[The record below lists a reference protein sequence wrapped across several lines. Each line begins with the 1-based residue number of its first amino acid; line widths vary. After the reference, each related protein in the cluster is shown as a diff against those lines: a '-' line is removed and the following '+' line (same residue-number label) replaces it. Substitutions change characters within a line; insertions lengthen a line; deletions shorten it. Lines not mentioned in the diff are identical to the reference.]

1 MQKEY
6 EVTVNA
12 KVNDEEV
19 QGLEKYLEELQDIQL
34 KIEADDTDIEELE
47 TEIENLRE
55 EIDVDYMMGLDTSE
69 AEEQLEELEAQLEE
83 LKAQAESETDVNLNT
98 GDAEEQVGNL
108 TDSLDGLTDLAV
120 GEMLQQY
127 GTGAES
133 MAQDMNAA
141 SISVGQ
147 LAKNA
152 GMAEGDMVGL
162 INNITNATFPQ
173 DEAMAYVQMLNQ
185 MGVSSDKL
193 GDSATNIDKINDA
206 TGMGY
211 QNAMQLVRGFG
222 ALGVKG
228 DNLESTFN
236 AVAYA
241 QANSIGGAKDMAN
254 ILKMQAGTLNE
265 YHVGVDAATVA
276 ISDLSQKYGSARKAG
291 AALSKSLKDNDGDL
305 KAVEQS
311 LGLQPGALS
320 NATAATG
327 KYQGK
332 LQELAD
338 EEADH
343 KTLLDQLG
351 AAWEDF
357 SLSMGGILSPLMG
370 VVGMGGQVMGFGTQ
384 LNGTLNLLGKF
395 KQLPQMFKQ
404 LPQMLS
410 GLGGLSGIFGSLG
423 GTISGIGSSLLAF
436 ATGPVGIVIAAIIA
450 LGIAIYEVGK
460 YFGWWND
467 IPSMFGAIQAGVM
480 ALWDAFMSN
489 EYVIQAIDLIKQG
502 LTDAWNA
509 IVGLGQAIMSAL
521 GGAGG
526 QFDILSWAINGLQMV
541 LNAVGPVVIMAIQGM
556 IQHFRNIYTVA
567 QIVWPYVAQII
578 NGAIGVIRGIING
591 AMGIWSGL
599 QSAWHGLQSTASA
612 VFGAINGVVSAAG
625 GAWQSFKSTV
635 MGVIQPII
643 DKIHELKSVA
653 DGIGDFIGGLVGGS
667 GGIETPTLNTSNGG
681 YTTIAQ
687 SGNTIIFN
695 MYGDIR
701 DERTLDE
708 TIDAIN
714 NRIEFEALSNGIGNT
729 DNGSGAI

>member
-541 LNAVGPVVIMAIQGM
+541 LNAVGPVVVLVIQGM

-567 QIVWPYVAQII
+567 QIVWPYIA
-578 NGAIGVIRGIING
+578 GAIQSAIGTVTGIING
-591 AMGIWSGL
+591 ARAVFQGL
-599 QSAWHGLQSTASA
+599 VNVWNTVSSA
-612 VFGAINGVVSAAG
+612 VSSMCSAITGGLSAAG
-625 GAWQSFKSTV
+625 AAWNTFKDMV
-635 MGVIQPII
+635 MTDIPLSRSEIEPLI
-643 DKIHELKSVA
+643 SDKSDWLVERIVEGDYNYVAIYYADKELR
-653 DGIGDFIGGLVGGS
+653 
-667 GGIETPTLNTSNGG
+667 E
-681 YTTIAQ
+681 
-687 SGNTIIFN
+687 N
-695 MYGDIR
+695 M
-701 DERTLDE
+701 DE
-708 TIDAIN
+708 TVDVSCIVEEIPPIKFLL
-714 NRIEFEALSNGIGNT
+714 R
-729 DNGSGAI
+729 

>member
-127 GTGAES
+127 GTGAEN
-133 MAQDMNAA
+133 MAQQMNQA

-395 KQLPQMFKQ
+395 KQLPQM
-404 LPQMLS
+404 LS

-460 YFGWWND
+460 YFGWWSD
-467 IPSMFGAIQAGVM
+467 IPSMFGAIQSGVM

-489 EYVIQAIDLIKQG
+489 EYVIQAIDMIKQG

-521 GGAGG
+521 SGAGG

-541 LNAVGPVVIMAIQGM
+541 LNAVGPVVVLVIQGM

-567 QIVWPYVAQII
+567 QIVWPYIA
-578 NGAIGVIRGIING
+578 GAIQSAIGTVTGIING
-591 AMGIWSGL
+591 ARAVFQGL
-599 QSAWHGLQSTASA
+599 VNVWNTVSSA
-612 VFGAINGVVSAAG
+612 VSSMCSAITGGLSAAG
-625 GAWQSFKSTV
+625 AAWESFKNMV
-635 MGVIQPII
+635 MTAAQPILDVVHQI
-643 DKIHELKSVA
+643 QSVGGDIWKIMT
-653 DGIGDFIGGLVGGS
+653 GGS
-667 GGIETPTLNTSNGG
+667 GGFEMPISGAGSGGGNTTVS
-681 YTTIAQ
+681 Q
-687 SGNTIIFN
+687 GNTIIFN
-695 MYGDIR
+695 MYGDVR
-701 DERTLDE
+701 DEK
-708 TIDAIN
+708 TIDDMINAIN
-714 NRIEFEALSNGIGNT
+714 ERLQFESLANGVTSNN
-729 DNGSGAI
+729 NGVI

>member
-12 KVNDEEV
+12 TVNDDEV
-19 QGLEKYLEELQDIQL
+19 QGLEKYLNELQDLEL
-34 KIEADDTDIEELE
+34 KIQTDNADIEELE
-47 TEIENLRE
+47 SEIENLRE
-55 EIDVDYMMGLDTSE
+55 EIDVDYMMGLDTYE
-69 AEEQLEELEAQLEE
+69 AEERLEELESKLEE
-83 LKAQAESETDVNLNT
+83 LKSQAEEETEVNVN
-98 GDAEEQVGNL
+98 
-108 TDSLDGLTDLAV
+108 TDSATEQTNNLQDSLEGLSDLAV

-127 GTGAES
+127 GTSAEN
-133 MAQDMNAA
+133 MAQQMNQA

-291 AALSKSLKDNDGDL
+291 AALSKALKDNNGDL

-332 LQELAD
+332 LQELAN

-357 SLSMGGILSPLMG
+357 SLSMGGILSPLMS

-384 LNGTLNLLGKF
+384 LNGTLSLLGK
-395 KQLPQMFKQ
+395 FKQ

-541 LNAVGPVVIMAIQGM
+541 LNAVGPVVVLAIQGI
-556 IQHFRNIYTVA
+556 IQYFRNLYTVG
-567 QIVWPYVAQII
+567 QIVWPYIAGAIQSAMGTVTGIV
-578 NGAIGVIRGIING
+578 NGARAVFQ
-591 AMGIWSGL
+591 GL
-599 QSAWHGLQSTASA
+599 VNVWNTVGSA
-612 VFGAINGVVSAAG
+612 VSSMCSAITGGLSAAG
-625 GAWQSFKSTV
+625 AAWEGFKNMV
-635 MGVIQPII
+635 MTAAQPILDVVHQI
-643 DKIHELKSVA
+643 QSVGGDIWKIMT
-653 DGIGDFIGGLVGGS
+653 GGGS
-667 GGIETPTLNTSNGG
+667 GGFEMPISGTSSGG
-681 YTTIAQ
+681 GSTTVSQ
-687 SGNTIIFN
+687 GNTIIFN
-695 MYGDIR
+695 MYGDVR
-701 DERTLDE
+701 DEK
-708 TIDAIN
+708 TIDDMINAIN
-714 NRIEFEALSNGIGNT
+714 ERLQFESLANGVTSNN
-729 DNGSGAI
+729 NGVI

>member
-127 GTGAES
+127 GTGAEN
-133 MAQDMNAA
+133 MAQQMNQA

-395 KQLPQMFKQ
+395 KQLPQM
-404 LPQMLS
+404 LS

-460 YFGWWND
+460 YFGWWSD
-467 IPSMFGAIQAGVM
+467 IPSMFGAIQSGVM

-489 EYVIQAIDLIKQG
+489 EYVIQAIDMIKQG

-541 LNAVGPVVIMAIQGM
+541 LNAVGPVVVLVIQGM

-567 QIVWPYVAQII
+567 QIVWPYIA
-578 NGAIGVIRGIING
+578 GAIQSAIGTVTGIING
-591 AMGIWSGL
+591 ARAVFQGL
-599 QSAWHGLQSTASA
+599 VNVWNTVSSA
-612 VFGAINGVVSAAG
+612 VSSMCSAITGGLSAAG
-625 GAWQSFKSTV
+625 AAWESFKNMV
-635 MGVIQPII
+635 MTAAQPILDVVHQI
-643 DKIHELKSVA
+643 QSVGGDIWKIMT
-653 DGIGDFIGGLVGGS
+653 GGS
-667 GGIETPTLNTSNGG
+667 GGFEMPISGAGSGGGNTTVS
-681 YTTIAQ
+681 Q
-687 SGNTIIFN
+687 GNTIIFN
-695 MYGDIR
+695 MYGDVR
-701 DERTLDE
+701 DEK
-708 TIDAIN
+708 TIDDMINAIN
-714 NRIEFEALSNGIGNT
+714 ERL
-729 DNGSGAI
+729 

>member
-395 KQLPQMFKQ
+395 KQLPQM
-404 LPQMLS
+404 LS

-460 YFGWWND
+460 YFGWWSD
-467 IPSMFGAIQAGVM
+467 IPSMFGAIQSGVM

-489 EYVIQAIDLIKQG
+489 EYVIQAIDMIKQG

-541 LNAVGPVVIMAIQGM
+541 LNAVGPGVVLVIQGM

-567 QIVWPYVAQII
+567 QIVWPYIA
-578 NGAIGVIRGIING
+578 GAIQSAIGTVTGIING
-591 AMGIWSGL
+591 ARAVFQGL
-599 QSAWHGLQSTASA
+599 VNVWNTVSSA
-612 VFGAINGVVSAAG
+612 VSSMCSAITGGLSAAG
-625 GAWQSFKSTV
+625 A
-635 MGVIQPII
+635 
-643 DKIHELKSVA
+643 A
-653 DGIGDFIGGLVGGS
+653 
-667 GGIETPTLNTSNGG
+667 
-681 YTTIAQ
+681 
-687 SGNTIIFN
+687 
-695 MYGDIR
+695 
-701 DERTLDE
+701 
-708 TIDAIN
+708 
-714 NRIEFEALSNGIGNT
+714 
-729 DNGSGAI
+729 

>member
-1 MQKEY
+1 MASKEY

-19 QGLEKYLEELQDIQL
+19 QGLEKYLEEMQDIQL
-34 KIEADDTDIEELE
+34 KIETDDADIDELE
-47 TEIENLRE
+47 AEIENLRE

-127 GTGAES
+127 GTGAEN
-133 MAQDMNAA
+133 MAQQMNQA

-320 NATAATG
+320 NATDATG

-384 LNGTLNLLGKF
+384 LNGTLSLLGK
-395 KQLPQMFKQ
+395 FKQ

-460 YFGWWND
+460 YFGWWSD
-467 IPSMFGAIQAGVM
+467 IPSMFGAIQSGVM

-489 EYVIQAIDLIKQG
+489 EYVIQAIDMIKQG

-541 LNAVGPVVIMAIQGM
+541 LNAVGPVVVLVIQGM

-567 QIVWPYVAQII
+567 QIVWPYIA
-578 NGAIGVIRGIING
+578 GAIQSAIGTVTGIING
-591 AMGIWSGL
+591 ARAVFQGLVNVWNTVSGAVSSMCSAITSGL
-599 QSAWHGLQSTASA
+599 
-612 VFGAINGVVSAAG
+612 SAAG
-625 GAWQSFKSTV
+625 AAWESFKNMV
-635 MGVIQPII
+635 MTAAQPILDVVHQI
-643 DKIHELKSVA
+643 QSVGGDIWKIMT
-653 DGIGDFIGGLVGGS
+653 GGS
-667 GGIETPTLNTSNGG
+667 GGFEMPISSAGSGGGNTTVS
-681 YTTIAQ
+681 Q
-687 SGNTIIFN
+687 GNTIIFN
-695 MYGDIR
+695 MYGDVR
-701 DERTLDE
+701 DEK
-708 TIDAIN
+708 TIDDMINAIN
-714 NRIEFEALSNGIGNT
+714 ERLQFESLANGVTSNN
-729 DNGSGAI
+729 NGVI

>member
-1 MQKEY
+1 
-6 EVTVNA
+6 
-12 KVNDEEV
+12 
-19 QGLEKYLEELQDIQL
+19 
-34 KIEADDTDIEELE
+34 
-47 TEIENLRE
+47 
-55 EIDVDYMMGLDTSE
+55 
-69 AEEQLEELEAQLEE
+69 
-83 LKAQAESETDVNLNT
+83 
-98 GDAEEQVGNL
+98 
-108 TDSLDGLTDLAV
+108 
-120 GEMLQQY
+120 
-127 GTGAES
+127 
-133 MAQDMNAA
+133 MNQA

-384 LNGTLNLLGKF
+384 MNGTLNLLGK
-395 KQLPQMFKQ
+395 FKQ

-460 YFGWWND
+460 YFGWWSD
-467 IPSMFGAIQAGVM
+467 IPSMFGAIQSGVM

-489 EYVIQAIDLIKQG
+489 EYVIQAIDMIKQG

-541 LNAVGPVVIMAIQGM
+541 LNAVGPVVVLVIQGM

-567 QIVWPYVAQII
+567 QIVWPYIA
-578 NGAIGVIRGIING
+578 GAIQSAIGTVTGIING
-591 AMGIWSGL
+591 ARAVFQGL
-599 QSAWHGLQSTASA
+599 VNVWNTVSSA
-612 VFGAINGVVSAAG
+612 VSSMCSAITGGLSAAG
-625 GAWQSFKSTV
+625 AAWESFKNMV
-635 MGVIQPII
+635 MTAAQPILDVVHQI
-643 DKIHELKSVA
+643 QSVGGDIWKIMT
-653 DGIGDFIGGLVGGS
+653 GGS
-667 GGIETPTLNTSNGG
+667 GGFEMPISGAGSGGGNTTVS
-681 YTTIAQ
+681 Q
-687 SGNTIIFN
+687 GNTIIFN
-695 MYGDIR
+695 MYGDVR
-701 DERTLDE
+701 DEK
-708 TIDAIN
+708 TIDDMINAIN
-714 NRIEFEALSNGIGNT
+714 ERLQFESLANGVTSNN
-729 DNGSGAI
+729 NGVI

>member
-127 GTGAES
+127 GTGAEN
-133 MAQDMNAA
+133 MAQQMNQA

-384 LNGTLNLLGKF
+384 MNGTLNLLGK
-395 KQLPQMFKQ
+395 FKQ

-460 YFGWWND
+460 YFGWWSD
-467 IPSMFGAIQAGVM
+467 IPSMFGAIQSGVM

-489 EYVIQAIDLIKQG
+489 EYVIQAIDMIKQG

-541 LNAVGPVVIMAIQGM
+541 LNAVGPVVVLVIQGM

-567 QIVWPYVAQII
+567 QIVWPYIA
-578 NGAIGVIRGIING
+578 GAIQSAIGTVTGIING
-591 AMGIWSGL
+591 ARAVFQGL
-599 QSAWHGLQSTASA
+599 VNVWNTVSSA
-612 VFGAINGVVSAAG
+612 VSSMCSAITGGLSAAG
-625 GAWQSFKSTV
+625 AAWESFKNMV
-635 MGVIQPII
+635 MTAAQPILDVVHQI
-643 DKIHELKSVA
+643 QSVGGDIWKIMT
-653 DGIGDFIGGLVGGS
+653 GGS
-667 GGIETPTLNTSNGG
+667 GGFEMPISGAGSGGGNTTVS
-681 YTTIAQ
+681 Q
-687 SGNTIIFN
+687 GNTIIFN
-695 MYGDIR
+695 MYGDVR
-701 DERTLDE
+701 DEK
-708 TIDAIN
+708 TIDDMINAIN
-714 NRIEFEALSNGIGNT
+714 ERLQFESLANGVTSNN
-729 DNGSGAI
+729 NGVI

>member
-1 MQKEY
+1 
-6 EVTVNA
+6 
-12 KVNDEEV
+12 
-19 QGLEKYLEELQDIQL
+19 
-34 KIEADDTDIEELE
+34 
-47 TEIENLRE
+47 
-55 EIDVDYMMGLDTSE
+55 MGLDTYE
-69 AEEQLEELEAQLEE
+69 AEERLDELESKLEE
-83 LKAQAESETDVNLNT
+83 LKSQAEEETEVNVN
-98 GDAEEQVGNL
+98 
-108 TDSLDGLTDLAV
+108 TDSATEQTNNLQDSLEGLSDLAV

-127 GTGAES
+127 GTSAEN
-133 MAQDMNAA
+133 MAQQMNQA

-162 INNITNATFPQ
+162 INNISNATFPQ

-291 AALSKSLKDNDGDL
+291 AALSKALKDNNGDL

-357 SLSMGGILSPLMG
+357 SLSMGGILSPLMS

-384 LNGTLNLLGKF
+384 LNGTLSLLGKF
-395 KQLPQMFKQ
+395 KQIPETLTK
-404 LPQMLS
+404 
-410 GLGGLSGIFGSLG
+410 LGGLSGIFSSLTGSL
-423 GTISGIGSSLLAF
+423 SGVASGFIGITVAGAPLW
-436 ATGPVGIVIAAIIA
+436 AIIA
-450 LGIAIYEVGK
+450 AVIALGVAVYEVGK

-541 LNAVGPVVIMAIQGM
+541 LNAVGPVVVLAIQGM
-556 IQHFRNIYTVA
+556 IQHFRNLYTVG
-567 QIVWPYVAQII
+567 QIVWPYIA
-578 NGAIGVIRGIING
+578 GAIQS
-591 AMGIWSGL
+591 AMGIVTGIVNG
-599 QSAWHGLQSTASA
+599 ARG
-612 VFGAINGVVSAAG
+612 VF
-625 GAWQSFKSTV
+625 Q
-635 MGVIQPII
+635 
-643 DKIHELKSVA
+643 
-653 DGIGDFIGGLVGGS
+653 GLV
-667 GGIETPTLNTSNGG
+667 NVW
-681 YTTIAQ
+681 
-687 SGNTIIFN
+687 
-695 MYGDIR
+695 
-701 DERTLDE
+701 
-708 TIDAIN
+708 N
-714 NRIEFEALSNGIGNT
+714 NI
-729 DNGSGAI
+729 

>member
-395 KQLPQMFKQ
+395 KQLPQM
-404 LPQMLS
+404 LS

-460 YFGWWND
+460 YFGWWSD
-467 IPSMFGAIQAGVM
+467 IPSMFGAIQSGVM

-489 EYVIQAIDLIKQG
+489 EYVIQAIDMIKQG

-541 LNAVGPVVIMAIQGM
+541 LNAVGPVVVLVIQGM

-567 QIVWPYVAQII
+567 QIVWPYIA
-578 NGAIGVIRGIING
+578 GAIQSAIGTVTGIING
-591 AMGIWSGL
+591 ARAVFQGL
-599 QSAWHGLQSTASA
+599 VNVWNTVSSA
-612 VFGAINGVVSAAG
+612 VSSMCSAITGGLSAAG
-625 GAWQSFKSTV
+625 A
-635 MGVIQPII
+635 
-643 DKIHELKSVA
+643 A
-653 DGIGDFIGGLVGGS
+653 
-667 GGIETPTLNTSNGG
+667 
-681 YTTIAQ
+681 
-687 SGNTIIFN
+687 
-695 MYGDIR
+695 
-701 DERTLDE
+701 
-708 TIDAIN
+708 
-714 NRIEFEALSNGIGNT
+714 
-729 DNGSGAI
+729 

>member
-12 KVNDEEV
+12 TVNDDEV
-19 QGLEKYLEELQDIQL
+19 QGLEKYLNELQDLEL
-34 KIEADDTDIEELE
+34 KIQTDDADIEELE
-47 TEIENLRE
+47 SEIENLRE
-55 EIDVDYMMGLDTSE
+55 EIDVDYMMGLDTYE
-69 AEEQLEELEAQLEE
+69 AEERLEELESKLEE
-83 LKAQAESETDVNLNT
+83 LKSQAEEETEVNVN
-98 GDAEEQVGNL
+98 
-108 TDSLDGLTDLAV
+108 TDSATEQTNNLQDSLEGLSDLAV

-127 GTGAES
+127 GTSAEN
-133 MAQDMNAA
+133 MAQQMNQA

-241 QANSIGGAKDMAN
+241 QANSIGGAKDMAD

-291 AALSKSLKDNDGDL
+291 AALSKALKDNNGDL

-332 LQELAD
+332 LQELAN

-357 SLSMGGILSPLMG
+357 SLSMGGILSPLMS

-384 LNGTLNLLGKF
+384 LNGTLSLLGK
-395 KQLPQMFKQ
+395 FKQ

-541 LNAVGPVVIMAIQGM
+541 LNAVGPVVVLAIQGM

-578 NGAIGVIRGIING
+578 NGAISVIRGIISG

-599 QSAWHGLQSTASA
+599 QGAWHGLQSTASA

-643 DKIHELKSVA
+643 DKINELKSVA
-653 DGIGDFIGGLVGGS
+653 DGIGDFIGGLVGGG
-667 GGIETPTLNTSNGG
+667 GGIEMPISSTGSSGG
-681 YTTIAQ
+681 TTTVSQ
-687 SGNTIIFN
+687 GNTIIFN
-695 MYGDIR
+695 MYGDVR
-701 DERTLDE
+701 DEK
-708 TIDAIN
+708 TIDDMINAIN
-714 NRIEFEALSNGIGNT
+714 ERLQFESLANGVTSNN
-729 DNGSGAI
+729 NGVI

>member
-127 GTGAES
+127 GTGAEN
-133 MAQDMNAA
+133 MAQQMNQA

-384 LNGTLNLLGKF
+384 LNGTLNLLDK
-395 KQLPQMFKQ
+395 FKQ

-423 GTISGIGSSLLAF
+423 GALSGLSL
-436 ATGPVGIVIAAIIA
+436 GPIA
-450 LGIAIYEVGK
+450 LVIGALVALGVAIYEVGK
-460 YFGWWND
+460 AFGWWSD
-467 IPSMFGAIQAGVM
+467 LGTMFEAITAGAQQM
-480 ALWDAFMSN
+480 WNAFMSN
-489 EYVIQAIDLIKQG
+489 EYVIQAIDMIKQG

-541 LNAVGPVVIMAIQGM
+541 LNAVGPVVVLVIQGM

-567 QIVWPYVAQII
+567 QIVWPYIA
-578 NGAIGVIRGIING
+578 GAIQSAIGTVTGIING
-591 AMGIWSGL
+591 ARAVFQGL
-599 QSAWHGLQSTASA
+599 VNVWNTVSSA
-612 VFGAINGVVSAAG
+612 VSSMCSAITGGLSAAG
-625 GAWQSFKSTV
+625 AAWESFKNMV
-635 MGVIQPII
+635 MTAAQPILDVVHQI
-643 DKIHELKSVA
+643 QSVGGDIWKIMT
-653 DGIGDFIGGLVGGS
+653 GGS
-667 GGIETPTLNTSNGG
+667 GGFEMPISGAGSGGGNTTVS
-681 YTTIAQ
+681 Q
-687 SGNTIIFN
+687 GNTIIFN
-695 MYGDIR
+695 MYGDVR
-701 DERTLDE
+701 DEK
-708 TIDAIN
+708 TIDDMINAIN
-714 NRIEFEALSNGIGNT
+714 ERLQFESLANGVTSNN
-729 DNGSGAI
+729 NGVI

>member
-34 KIEADDTDIEELE
+34 KIEADDNDIEELE

-127 GTGAES
+127 GTGAEN
-133 MAQDMNAA
+133 MAQQMNQA

-460 YFGWWND
+460 YFGWWSD
-467 IPSMFGAIQAGVM
+467 IPSMFGAIQSGVM

-489 EYVIQAIDLIKQG
+489 EYVIQAIDMIKQG

-509 IVGLGQAIMSAL
+509 IVGLGQAITSAL

-541 LNAVGPVVIMAIQGM
+541 LNAVGPVVVLVIQGM

-567 QIVWPYVAQII
+567 QIVWPYIA
-578 NGAIGVIRGIING
+578 GAIQSAIGTVTGIING
-591 AMGIWSGL
+591 ARAVFQGL
-599 QSAWHGLQSTASA
+599 VNVWNTVSSA
-612 VFGAINGVVSAAG
+612 VSSMCSAITGGLSAAG
-625 GAWQSFKSTV
+625 AAWESFKNMV
-635 MGVIQPII
+635 MTAAQPILDVVHQI
-643 DKIHELKSVA
+643 QSVGGDIWKIMT
-653 DGIGDFIGGLVGGS
+653 GGS
-667 GGIETPTLNTSNGG
+667 GGFEMPISGAGSGGGNTTVS
-681 YTTIAQ
+681 Q
-687 SGNTIIFN
+687 GNTIIFN
-695 MYGDIR
+695 MYGDVR
-701 DERTLDE
+701 DEK
-708 TIDAIN
+708 TIDDMINAIN
-714 NRIEFEALSNGIGNT
+714 ERLQFESLANGVTSNN
-729 DNGSGAI
+729 NGVI

>member
-127 GTGAES
+127 GTGAEN
-133 MAQDMNAA
+133 MAQQMNQA

-395 KQLPQMFKQ
+395 KQLPQM
-404 LPQMLS
+404 LS

-436 ATGPVGIVIAAIIA
+436 ATGPVGIV
-450 LGIAIYEVGK
+450 LL
-460 YFGWWND
+460 
-467 IPSMFGAIQAGVM
+467 SMKLVNTLDG
-480 ALWDAFMSN
+480 
-489 EYVIQAIDLIKQG
+489 
-502 LTDAWNA
+502 
-509 IVGLGQAIMSAL
+509 
-521 GGAGG
+521 
-526 QFDILSWAINGLQMV
+526 
-541 LNAVGPVVIMAIQGM
+541 
-556 IQHFRNIYTVA
+556 
-567 QIVWPYVAQII
+567 
-578 NGAIGVIRGIING
+578 GVIFH
-591 AMGIWSGL
+591 L
-599 QSAWHGLQSTASA
+599 CL
-612 VFGAINGVVSAAG
+612 
-625 GAWQSFKSTV
+625 
-635 MGVIQPII
+635 
-643 DKIHELKSVA
+643 E
-653 DGIGDFIGGLVGGS
+653 
-667 GGIETPTLNTSNGG
+667 
-681 YTTIAQ
+681 
-687 SGNTIIFN
+687 
-695 MYGDIR
+695 
-701 DERTLDE
+701 
-708 TIDAIN
+708 
-714 NRIEFEALSNGIGNT
+714 LSNPVSWRYGMP
-729 DNGSGAI
+729 S

>member
-127 GTGAES
+127 GTGAEN
-133 MAQDMNAA
+133 MAQQMNQA

-395 KQLPQMFKQ
+395 KQLPQM
-404 LPQMLS
+404 LS

-450 LGIAIYEVGK
+450 LGIAVYEVGK
-460 YFGWWND
+460 YFGWWSD
-467 IPSMFGAIQAGVM
+467 IPSMFGAIQSGVM

-489 EYVIQAIDLIKQG
+489 EYVIQAIDMIKQG

-541 LNAVGPVVIMAIQGM
+541 LNAVGPVVVLVIQGM
-556 IQHFRNIYTVA
+556 IQHFQNIYTVA
-567 QIVWPYVAQII
+567 QIVWPYIA
-578 NGAIGVIRGIING
+578 GAIQSAIGTVTGIING
-591 AMGIWSGL
+591 ARAVFQGL
-599 QSAWHGLQSTASA
+599 VNVWNTVSSA
-612 VFGAINGVVSAAG
+612 VSSMCSAITGGLSAAG
-625 GAWQSFKSTV
+625 AAWESFKNMV
-635 MGVIQPII
+635 MTAAQPILDVVHQI
-643 DKIHELKSVA
+643 QSVGGDIWKIMT
-653 DGIGDFIGGLVGGS
+653 GGS
-667 GGIETPTLNTSNGG
+667 GGFEMPISGAGSGGGNTTVS
-681 YTTIAQ
+681 Q
-687 SGNTIIFN
+687 GNTIIFN
-695 MYGDIR
+695 MYGDVR
-701 DERTLDE
+701 DEK
-708 TIDAIN
+708 TIDDMINAIN
-714 NRIEFEALSNGIGNT
+714 ERLQFESLANGVTSNN
-729 DNGSGAI
+729 NGVI

>member
-127 GTGAES
+127 GTGAEN
-133 MAQDMNAA
+133 MAQQMNQA

-460 YFGWWND
+460 YFGWWSD
-467 IPSMFGAIQAGVM
+467 IPSMFGAIQSGVM

-489 EYVIQAIDLIKQG
+489 EYVIQAIDMIKQG

-541 LNAVGPVVIMAIQGM
+541 LNAVGPVVVLVIQGM

-567 QIVWPYVAQII
+567 QIVWPYIA
-578 NGAIGVIRGIING
+578 GAIQSAIGTVTGIING
-591 AMGIWSGL
+591 ARAVFQGL
-599 QSAWHGLQSTASA
+599 VNVWNTVSSA
-612 VFGAINGVVSAAG
+612 VSSMCSAITGGLSAAG
-625 GAWQSFKSTV
+625 AAWESFKNMV
-635 MGVIQPII
+635 MTAAQPILDVVHQI
-643 DKIHELKSVA
+643 QSVGGDIWKIMT
-653 DGIGDFIGGLVGGS
+653 GGS
-667 GGIETPTLNTSNGG
+667 GGFEMPISGAGSGGGNTTVS
-681 YTTIAQ
+681 Q
-687 SGNTIIFN
+687 GNTIIFN
-695 MYGDIR
+695 MYGDVR
-701 DERTLDE
+701 DEK
-708 TIDAIN
+708 TIDDMINAIN
-714 NRIEFEALSNGIGNT
+714 ERLQFESLANGVTSNN
-729 DNGSGAI
+729 NGVI

>member
-127 GTGAES
+127 GTGAEN
-133 MAQDMNAA
+133 MAQQMNQA

-395 KQLPQMFKQ
+395 KQLPQM
-404 LPQMLS
+404 LS

-460 YFGWWND
+460 YFGWWSD
-467 IPSMFGAIQAGVM
+467 IPSMFGAIQSGVM

-489 EYVIQAIDLIKQG
+489 EYVIQAIDMIKQG

-541 LNAVGPVVIMAIQGM
+541 LNAVGPVVVLVIQGM

-567 QIVWPYVAQII
+567 QIVWPYIA
-578 NGAIGVIRGIING
+578 GAIQSAIGTVTGIING
-591 AMGIWSGL
+591 ARAVFQGL
-599 QSAWHGLQSTASA
+599 VNVWNTVSSA
-612 VFGAINGVVSAAG
+612 VSSMCSAITGGLSAAG
-625 GAWQSFKSTV
+625 AAWESFKNMV
-635 MGVIQPII
+635 MTAAQPILDVVHQI
-643 DKIHELKSVA
+643 QSVGGDIWKIMT
-653 DGIGDFIGGLVGGS
+653 GGS
-667 GGIETPTLNTSNGG
+667 GGFEMPISGAGSGG
-681 YTTIAQ
+681 
-687 SGNTIIFN
+687 GNT
-695 MYGDIR
+695 
-701 DERTLDE
+701 TVSQV
-708 TIDAIN
+708 
-714 NRIEFEALSNGIGNT
+714 LSCFKRQG
-729 DNGSGAI
+729 

>member
-127 GTGAES
+127 GTGAEN
-133 MAQDMNAA
+133 MAQQMNQA

-384 LNGTLNLLGKF
+384 LNGTLNLLDK
-395 KQLPQMFKQ
+395 FKQ

-460 YFGWWND
+460 YFGWWSD
-467 IPSMFGAIQAGVM
+467 IPSMFGAIQSGVM

-489 EYVIQAIDLIKQG
+489 EYVIQAIDMIKQG

-521 GGAGG
+521 SGAGG

-541 LNAVGPVVIMAIQGM
+541 LNAVGPVVVLVIQGM

-567 QIVWPYVAQII
+567 QIVWPYIA
-578 NGAIGVIRGIING
+578 GAIQSAIGTVTGIING
-591 AMGIWSGL
+591 ARAVFQGL
-599 QSAWHGLQSTASA
+599 VNVWNTVSSA
-612 VFGAINGVVSAAG
+612 VSSMCSAITGGLSAAG
-625 GAWQSFKSTV
+625 AAWESFKNMV
-635 MGVIQPII
+635 MTAAQPILDVVHQI
-643 DKIHELKSVA
+643 QSVGGDIWKIMT
-653 DGIGDFIGGLVGGS
+653 GGS
-667 GGIETPTLNTSNGG
+667 GGFEMPISGAGSGGGNTTVS
-681 YTTIAQ
+681 Q
-687 SGNTIIFN
+687 GNTIIFN
-695 MYGDIR
+695 MYGDVR
-701 DERTLDE
+701 DEK
-708 TIDAIN
+708 TIDDMINAIN
-714 NRIEFEALSNGIGNT
+714 ERLQFESLANGVTSNN
-729 DNGSGAI
+729 NGVI

>member
-127 GTGAES
+127 GTGAEN
-133 MAQDMNAA
+133 MAQQMNQA

-320 NATAATG
+320 R
-327 KYQGK
+327 
-332 LQELAD
+332 
-338 EEADH
+338 
-343 KTLLDQLG
+343 KT
-351 AAWEDF
+351 
-357 SLSMGGILSPLMG
+357 P
-370 VVGMGGQVMGFGTQ
+370 
-384 LNGTLNLLGKF
+384 
-395 KQLPQMFKQ
+395 
-404 LPQMLS
+404 
-410 GLGGLSGIFGSLG
+410 
-423 GTISGIGSSLLAF
+423 
-436 ATGPVGIVIAAIIA
+436 
-450 LGIAIYEVGK
+450 
-460 YFGWWND
+460 
-467 IPSMFGAIQAGVM
+467 
-480 ALWDAFMSN
+480 
-489 EYVIQAIDLIKQG
+489 
-502 LTDAWNA
+502 
-509 IVGLGQAIMSAL
+509 
-521 GGAGG
+521 
-526 QFDILSWAINGLQMV
+526 
-541 LNAVGPVVIMAIQGM
+541 
-556 IQHFRNIYTVA
+556 R
-567 QIVWPYVAQII
+567 
-578 NGAIGVIRGIING
+578 
-591 AMGIWSGL
+591 
-599 QSAWHGLQSTASA
+599 AS
-612 VFGAINGVVSAAG
+612 
-625 GAWQSFKSTV
+625 
-635 MGVIQPII
+635 
-643 DKIHELKSVA
+643 
-653 DGIGDFIGGLVGGS
+653 
-667 GGIETPTLNTSNGG
+667 
-681 YTTIAQ
+681 
-687 SGNTIIFN
+687 
-695 MYGDIR
+695 R
-701 DERTLDE
+701 
-708 TIDAIN
+708 
-714 NRIEFEALSNGIGNT
+714 
-729 DNGSGAI
+729 

>member
-127 GTGAES
+127 GTGAEN
-133 MAQDMNAA
+133 MAQQMNQA

-395 KQLPQMFKQ
+395 KQLPQM
-404 LPQMLS
+404 LS

-460 YFGWWND
+460 YFGWWSD
-467 IPSMFGAIQAGVM
+467 IPSMFGAIQSGVM

-489 EYVIQAIDLIKQG
+489 EYVIQAIDMIKQG

-541 LNAVGPVVIMAIQGM
+541 LNAVGPVVVLVIQGM

-567 QIVWPYVAQII
+567 QIVWPYIA
-578 NGAIGVIRGIING
+578 GAIQSAIGTVTGIING
-591 AMGIWSGL
+591 ARAVFQGL
-599 QSAWHGLQSTASA
+599 VNVWNTVSSA
-612 VFGAINGVVSAAG
+612 VSSMCSAITGGLSAAG
-625 GAWQSFKSTV
+625 AAWESFKNMV
-635 MGVIQPII
+635 MTAAQPILDVVHQI
-643 DKIHELKSVA
+643 QSVGGDIWKIMT
-653 DGIGDFIGGLVGGS
+653 GGS
-667 GGIETPTLNTSNGG
+667 GGFEMPISGAGSGGGNTTVS
-681 YTTIAQ
+681 Q
-687 SGNTIIFN
+687 GNTIIFN
-695 MYGDIR
+695 MYGDVR
-701 DERTLDE
+701 DEK
-708 TIDAIN
+708 TIDDMINAIN
-714 NRIEFEALSNGIGNT
+714 ERLQFESLANGVTSNN
-729 DNGSGAI
+729 NGVI

>member
-127 GTGAES
+127 GTGAEN
-133 MAQDMNAA
+133 MAQQMNQA

-460 YFGWWND
+460 YFGWWSD
-467 IPSMFGAIQAGVM
+467 IPSMFGAIQSGVM

-489 EYVIQAIDLIKQG
+489 EYVIQAIDMIKQG

-509 IVGLGQAIMSAL
+509 IVGLGQAITSAL

-541 LNAVGPVVIMAIQGM
+541 LNAVGPVVVLVIQGM

-567 QIVWPYVAQII
+567 QIVWPYIA
-578 NGAIGVIRGIING
+578 GAIQSAIGTVTGIING
-591 AMGIWSGL
+591 ARAVFQGL
-599 QSAWHGLQSTASA
+599 VNVWNTVSSA
-612 VFGAINGVVSAAG
+612 VSSMCSAITGGLSAAG
-625 GAWQSFKSTV
+625 AAWESFKNMV
-635 MGVIQPII
+635 MTAAQPILDVVHQI
-643 DKIHELKSVA
+643 QSVGGDIWKIMT
-653 DGIGDFIGGLVGGS
+653 GGS
-667 GGIETPTLNTSNGG
+667 GGFEMPISGAGSGGGNTTVS
-681 YTTIAQ
+681 Q
-687 SGNTIIFN
+687 GNTIIFN
-695 MYGDIR
+695 MYGDVR
-701 DERTLDE
+701 DEK
-708 TIDAIN
+708 TIDDMINAIN
-714 NRIEFEALSNGIGNT
+714 ERLQFESLANGVTSNN
-729 DNGSGAI
+729 NGVI